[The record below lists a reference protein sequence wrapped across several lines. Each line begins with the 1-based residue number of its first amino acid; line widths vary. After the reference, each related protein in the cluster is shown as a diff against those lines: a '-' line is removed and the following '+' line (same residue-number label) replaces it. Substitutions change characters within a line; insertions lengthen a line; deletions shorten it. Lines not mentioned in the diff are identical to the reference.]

1 MENKTMENKKIKNR
15 LIENFDA
22 IRKKNSRIIFVILLI
37 IATFVYLNNK

>member
-1 MENKTMENKKIKNR
+1 MENKTIKNR

-37 IATFVYLNNK
+37 IATFVYLNTSNNSK